1 MLRYILKR
9 LVMLIP
15 VILVTSFLIFW
26 AMSLTGGDPALM
38 LAGDNAKPEQIEQIR
53 EELGLNDPFI
63 VRYGNY
69 MKGMITGDMGQSY
82 VTKRDVFKTFMERL
96 PNTLM
101 LGGAAVLI
109 AVAVSLP
116 LGIYTAIH
124 QNTWKDTAG
133 MIFALF
139 GTSMP
144 NFWLGLMLIIL
155 FSLKL
160 GLFPTGGK
168 GGLDSLVLPA
178 VTVGFGLAALS
189 PVIFDYEVDVIGQNM
204 QDRLMGPC
212 AAHWFGTDEYGRDLF
227 ARVVY
232 GARYSLII
240 GVGSVALG
248 LIVGTILG
256 SQAGF
261 HGGVTDS
268 IIMRGIDIFYSI
280 PNIMTA
286 VVIVSLL
293 GPSTVNLMIALAF
306 SCASSFARIVRASVM
321 TIRDQEYVESSYAM
335 GLPTWKII
343 VKHILPNCLSPIIV
357 QITLLIGT
365 TIISA
370 SSLSFL
376 GIGVPAPAPEWGAL
390 LSAGRGHIRDASYM
404 CIIPGLAIMFTVLAL
419 NLLGDGLRDA
429 LDPKLKK

>member
-1 MLRYILKR
+1 MAQTNSTGNTKHVKKRTMLQETWRHLIRNRGAVLGMLFLLF
-9 LVMLIP
+9 LV
-15 VILVTSFLIFW
+15 
-26 AMSLTGGDPALM
+26 
-38 LAGDNAKPEQIEQIR
+38 
-53 EELGLNDPFI
+53 
-63 VRYGNY
+63 
-69 MKGMITGDMGQSY
+69 
-82 VTKRDVFKTFMERL
+82 
-96 PNTLM
+96 
-101 LGGAAVLI
+101 GAA
-109 AVAVSLP
+109 
-116 LGIYTAIH
+116 
-124 QNTWKDTAG
+124 
-133 MIFALF
+133 
-139 GTSMP
+139 
-144 NFWLGLMLIIL
+144 L
-155 FSLKL
+155 FSPL
-160 GLFPTGGK
+160 
-168 GGLDSLVLPA
+168 
-178 VTVGFGLAALS
+178 
-189 PVIFDYEVDVIGQNM
+189 IFDYEKDVIGQNM
-204 QDRLMGPC
+204 QDRLMAPC
-212 AAHWFGTDEYGRDLF
+212 AAHWFGTDEFGRDLF
-227 ARVVY
+227 ARVIY
-232 GARYSLII
+232 GARYS
-240 GVGSVALG
+240 VFLG

-261 HGGVTDS
+261 RGGVVDS

-293 GPSTVNLMIALAF
+293 GTSTVNLMIALAF

-404 CIIPGLAIMFTVLAL
+404 CIIPGLAIMMTVLAL